1 MLFLVLLR
9 LSYARMIFKSFI
21 FPSLLLTFVSSSI
34 KIRYCV
40 EKSWIN
46 VFARVLKVRQGVFG
60 LFLLHNGFYFC
71 SPEKVSTQLCAPL
84 SPFPCASAGNLK
96 VRQWRKICWGNRKSR
111 RRTRRSRGSRKVES
125 LLPFRLLGNLSREG
139 PGQRRGG
146 GGGRENNLNANKTIS
161 WRFAVTMLC
170 VEQQKPYSTK

>member
-1 MLFLVLLR
+1 MLFLTILR

-21 FPSLLLTFVSSSI
+21 FPSLLLTFLSSSI

-84 SPFPCASAGNLK
+84 SPFPVPLPATLKFDNGAKSVEATEKAKEEQEEAEAAERLNRCCHLGYLATSVGRDLAKAGK
-96 VRQWRKICWGNRKSR
+96 E
-111 RRTRRSRGSRKVES
+111 RGK
-125 LLPFRLLGNLSREG
+125 
-139 PGQRRGG
+139 
-146 GGGRENNLNANKTIS
+146 ENNLNANKTIS